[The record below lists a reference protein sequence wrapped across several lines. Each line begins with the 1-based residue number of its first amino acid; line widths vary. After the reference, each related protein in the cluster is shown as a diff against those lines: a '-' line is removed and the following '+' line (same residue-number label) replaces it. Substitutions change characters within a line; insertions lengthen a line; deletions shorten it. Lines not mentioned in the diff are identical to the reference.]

1 MSPSSAAAPGLA
13 ARCEGL
19 VRIYWSASGEVH
31 ALKGIDAAFPEGTLT
46 AVVGPSGS
54 GKSSL
59 LRILAAL
66 DRPTAG
72 QVSVAGTD
80 LTVLS
85 RRRMRRLRRMHIG
98 YVFQRPSHNLVPYLT
113 AREHIQH
120 AASVRRIRRVDAEDV
135 LDRLGL
141 AARADHRPRELSGG
155 EQQRLAVAQAMVG
168 DPRLVIADEPTA
180 ELDSKAGATLL
191 DSLRQLAASGAAV
204 VLSTHDGEAV
214 RVADQTL
221 FLHHGA
227 VQAERTGTDALAV
240 IDAAG
245 RVQLPPDVLVRF
257 PERRAVLHLTEDGVV
272 LQPPSVQSSRAV
284 QGDVDEG
291 EPPR

>member
-1 MSPSSAAAPGLA
+1 VPPDGLA

-31 ALKGIDAAFPEGTLT
+31 ALKGIDAAFPAGAVT

-72 QVSVAGTD
+72 QCSVAGTE
-80 LTVLS
+80 LSTLS
-85 RRRMRRLRRMHIG
+85 RRRMRRLRRRHIG
-98 YVFQRPSHNLVPYLT
+98 YVFQRPNHNLVPYLT

-120 AASVRRIRRVDAEDV
+120 AASVRGVRGTDADGI

-141 AARADHRPRELSGG
+141 LERATHRPHELSGG
-155 EQQRLAVAQAMVG
+155 EQQRLAVAQAVVG
-168 DPRLVIADEPTA
+168 DPPLVIADEPTA
-180 ELDSKAGATLL
+180 ELDTAAGATLL
-191 DSLRQLAASGAAV
+191 ASLRALAASGAAV
-204 VLSTHDGEAV
+204 VLATHDGEAV
-214 RVADQTL
+214 KVADQTL

-227 VQAERTGTDALAV
+227 VQAERTGTEALAV

-245 RVQLPPDVLVRF
+245 RVQLPPEALAAF
-257 PERRAVLHLTEDGVV
+257 PTRRAVVRITGTGVV
-272 LQPPSVQSSRAV
+272 L
-284 QGDVDEG
+284 
-291 EPPR
+291 EPPPAAQGPA